1 MRKGEINMEKK
12 YIALTFDDG
21 PSKDTTPAL
30 LEIFKKYNVKASFF
44 LTGKSITEETVKYA
58 EKAYAMGCELC
69 NHSENHKG
77 MSSLSDEEIV
87 EEVSIAEEKIKQITG
102 KNTVFFR
109 PPYIDYNNRMME
121 LIDKIFIC
129 GDGAEDWLP
138 EISAEERFE
147 RITKQVKNG
156 SVILL
161 HDMEGNVNTVK
172 AVEMIIPKLIEEGYE
187 FVTMSEL
194 FDKCG
199 VKAERNVIYSNVF
212 EPR

>member
-1 MRKGEINMEKK
+1 MEKK
-12 YIALTFDDG
+12 YVALTFDDG

-30 LEIFKKYNVKASFF
+30 LEILKKYNVKASFF
-44 LTGKSITEETVKYA
+44 LTGNSITEQTVKYS
-58 EKAYAMGCELC
+58 EMAYAMGCELC

-87 EEVSIAEEKIKQITG
+87 EEVNTAEEKIKQITG

-129 GDGAEDWLP
+129 GDGAEDWVA

-161 HDMEGNVNTVK
+161 HDMEGNLNTVK

-194 FDKCG
+194 FSKCG

>member
-1 MRKGEINMEKK
+1 METK
-12 YIALTFDDG
+12 YVALTFDDG
-21 PSKDTTPAL
+21 PSIDTTPAL
-30 LEIFKKYNVKASFF
+30 LEILKKYNVKASFF
-44 LTGKSITEETVKYA
+44 LVGSSMTKETVKYA
-58 EKAYAMGCELC
+58 EEAYAMGCELC

-87 EEVSIAEEKIKQITG
+87 EEVNIAEEKIKQITG
-102 KNTVFFR
+102 KNTLFFR

-129 GDGAEDWLP
+129 GDGAEDWEP
-138 EISAEERFE
+138 AISAEERYE
-147 RITKQVKNG
+147 RIVAQVKNG

-161 HDMEGNVNTVK
+161 HDMEGNINTVR

-194 FDKCG
+194 FEKCR
-199 VKAERNVIYSNVF
+199 VAAERNVIYSNVF

>member
-1 MRKGEINMEKK
+1 MEKK

-30 LEIFKKYNVKASFF
+30 LEILKKYNVKASFF
-44 LTGKSITEETVKYA
+44 LTGNSITEQTVKYS
-58 EKAYAMGCELC
+58 EMAYAMGCELC

-87 EEVSIAEEKIKQITG
+87 EEVNIAEEKIKKITG
-102 KNTVFFR
+102 KDTVFFR

-129 GDGAEDWLP
+129 GDGAEDWEP
-138 EISAEERFE
+138 SVSAEERFE
-147 RITKQVKNG
+147 RITKQAKNG

-161 HDMEGNVNTVK
+161 HDMEGNINTVK

-194 FDKCG
+194 FGKCK

>member
-1 MRKGEINMEKK
+1 MEKK
-12 YIALTFDDG
+12 YVALTFDDG

-44 LTGKSITEETVKYA
+44 LMGKSITEQTVKYS
-58 EKAYAMGCELC
+58 EMAYAMGCELC

-87 EEVSIAEEKIKQITG
+87 EEINIAEEKIKKITG
-102 KNTVFFR
+102 KDTVFFR

-129 GDGAEDWLP
+129 GDGAEDWVA

-194 FDKCG
+194 FEKCK

>member
-1 MRKGEINMEKK
+1 MEKK

-30 LEIFKKYNVKASFF
+30 LEILKKNNIKASFF
-44 LTGKSITEETVKYA
+44 LMGKSITEQTVKYS
-58 EKAYAMGCELC
+58 EMAYAMGCELC

-87 EEVSIAEEKIKQITG
+87 EEVNIAEEKIKKITG
-102 KNTVFFR
+102 KNTLFFR

-129 GDGAEDWLP
+129 GDGAEDWEP
-138 EISAEERFE
+138 SVSAEERFE
-147 RITKQVKNG
+147 RITKQAKNG

-172 AVEMIIPKLIEEGYE
+172 AVEMIIPKLMEEGYE

-194 FDKCG
+194 FGKCG

>member
-1 MRKGEINMEKK
+1 MEKK
-12 YIALTFDDG
+12 YVALTFDDG

-44 LTGKSITEETVKYA
+44 LTGKSITEETVKYS
-58 EKAYAMGCELC
+58 EMAYAMGCELC

-87 EEVSIAEEKIKQITG
+87 EEVNIAEEKIKQITG

-138 EISAEERFE
+138 EISAEERFD

-194 FDKCG
+194 FEKCG

>member
-1 MRKGEINMEKK
+1 MEKK

-30 LEIFKKYNVKASFF
+30 LEILKKYNVKASFF
-44 LTGKSITEETVKYA
+44 LTGNSITEQTVKYS
-58 EKAYAMGCELC
+58 EMAYAMGCELC

-87 EEVSIAEEKIKQITG
+87 EEVNIAEEKIKKITG
-102 KNTVFFR
+102 KDTVFFR

-129 GDGAEDWLP
+129 GDGAEDWEP
-138 EISAEERFE
+138 SVSAEERFE
-147 RITKQVKNG
+147 RITKQAING

-194 FDKCG
+194 FGKCK

>member
-1 MRKGEINMEKK
+1 MEKK

-30 LEIFKKYNVKASFF
+30 LEILKKYNVKASFF
-44 LTGKSITEETVKYA
+44 LTGNSITEQTVKYS
-58 EKAYAMGCELC
+58 EMAYAMGCELC

-77 MSSLSDEEIV
+77 MSSLSDEEIT
-87 EEVSIAEEKIKQITG
+87 EEIRLTEEKIKRITG
-102 KNTVFFR
+102 KATLFFR

-129 GDGAEDWLP
+129 GDGAEDWEP
-138 EISAEERFE
+138 SVSAEERFE

-161 HDMEGNVNTVK
+161 HDMEGNINTVK
-172 AVEMIIPKLIEEGYE
+172 AVEMIIPKLVEEGYE

-194 FDKCG
+194 FEKCG
-199 VKAERNVIYSNVF
+199 VEAERNVIYSNVF

>member
-1 MRKGEINMEKK
+1 MEKK

-30 LEIFKKYNVKASFF
+30 LEILKKHKIKASFF
-44 LTGKSITEETVKYA
+44 LTGNSITEQTVKYS
-58 EKAYAMGCELC
+58 EMAYAMGCELC

-87 EEVSIAEEKIKQITG
+87 EEVNIAEEKIKRITG
-102 KNTVFFR
+102 KDTVFFR

-129 GDGAEDWLP
+129 GDGAEDWEP
-138 EISAEERFE
+138 SVSAEERFE
-147 RITKQVKNG
+147 RITRQVKNG

-194 FDKCG
+194 FSKCG

>member
-1 MRKGEINMEKK
+1 MEKK

-30 LEIFKKYNVKASFF
+30 LEILKKYNVKASFF
-44 LTGKSITEETVKYA
+44 LTGNSITEQTVKYS
-58 EKAYAMGCELC
+58 EMAYAMGCELC

-77 MSSLSDEEIV
+77 MSGLSDEEIV
-87 EEVSIAEEKIKQITG
+87 EEVNIAEEKIKKITG
-102 KNTVFFR
+102 KNTLFFR

-129 GDGAEDWLP
+129 GDGAEDWEP
-138 EISAEERFE
+138 SISAEERFE
-147 RITKQVKNG
+147 RITKQAKHG

-172 AVEMIIPKLIEEGYE
+172 AVEMIIPKLIDEGYE

-194 FDKCG
+194 FSKCG

>member
-1 MRKGEINMEKK
+1 MEKK

-30 LEIFKKYNVKASFF
+30 LEILKKHKIKASFF
-44 LTGKSITEETVKYA
+44 LTGNSITEQTVKYA
-58 EKAYAMGCELC
+58 EEACAIGCELC

-77 MSSLSDEEIV
+77 MSGLSDEEIT
-87 EEVSIAEEKIKQITG
+87 EEIKLTEEKIKRITG
-102 KNTVFFR
+102 KATLFFR
-109 PPYIDYNNRMME
+109 PPYIDYNSRMME

-129 GDGAEDWLP
+129 GDGAEDWEP
-138 EISAEERFE
+138 SVSAQERFE
-147 RITKQVKNG
+147 RITRQVKNG

-194 FDKCG
+194 FEKCG
-199 VKAERNVIYSNVF
+199 VIAERNVIYSNVF

>member
-1 MRKGEINMEKK
+1 MEKK

-30 LEIFKKYNVKASFF
+30 LEILKKYNIKASFF
-44 LTGKSITEETVKYA
+44 LMGKSITEETVKYA
-58 EKAYAMGCELC
+58 ETAYAMGCELC

-77 MSSLSDEEIV
+77 MSALPDEEII
-87 EEVSIAEEKIKQITG
+87 EEVKLTEEKIKRITG
-102 KNTVFFR
+102 KATLFFR

-129 GDGAEDWLP
+129 GDGAEDWEP
-138 EISAEERFE
+138 SISAEERFE
-147 RITKQVKNG
+147 RITKQAKNG

-161 HDMEGNVNTVK
+161 HDMEGNINTVK

-194 FDKCG
+194 FSKCG
-199 VKAERNVIYSNVF
+199 VKAERNVIYSNVY